1 MPGKEST
8 AMEERKRFIQEAKTG
23 STTLT
28 RLCQQFG
35 ISRQTGYKWLKRERE
50 EGEQGLQDRSRK
62 PKSSPLQSP
71 AEVEA
76 EVIRIRDKHP
86 VWGGRKIRKIMERE
100 GKVPVPSASTI
111 TAILRRYHRIDL
123 EESRKREAFIRF
135 EYDEPNQ
142 LWQMDFK
149 GHFRLLDGEYCHPL
163 TIVDDHSRFLVGL
176 KACPNERALTVQ
188 KQLSQVFEQ
197 YGLPQRILT
206 DNGSPWGDE
215 KESPFTF
222 LTTWL
227 MQLGVDVIHS
237 RAYHPQTNGKNERF
251 NRTLLE
257 EVIARQGFENLD
269 EAQAFFDQWS
279 TVYNTYRPH
288 EALNFEV
295 PSSRYEPS
303 KQCFPSSLPLAEYGP
318 LEIVRK
324 TDRKGVFTYEGHKL
338 RLGKAFPSKEVVI
351 RPAKAAGVIEV
362 YFYNNKIARFDL
374 RESEC

>member
-1 MPGKEST
+1 MPWKEST

-351 RPAKAAGVIEV
+351 RPAKAAGVIVV

>member
-1 MPGKEST
+1 MPWKEST
-8 AMEERKRFIQEAKTG
+8 AMEERKRFIQEAKIG
-23 STTLT
+23 IAPFT
-28 RLCQQFG
+28 RLCQRYG

-50 EGEQGLQDRSRK
+50 EGQKGLEERSRK
-62 PKSSPLQSP
+62 PKNSPAQSP
-71 AEVEA
+71 PEVEA
-76 EVIRIRDKHP
+76 EVLRIRDEHP

-111 TAILRRYHRIDL
+111 TAILRRNDKL
-123 EESRKREAFIRF
+123 DPDESRKREAFIRF
-135 EYDEPNQ
+135 EYEEPNQ

-149 GHFRLLDGEYCHPL
+149 GHFRLLDGQYCHPL

-176 KACPNERALTVQ
+176 KACADERALTVQ
-188 KQLSQVFEQ
+188 RQLSQIFEQ
-197 YGLPQRILT
+197 YGLPERILM

-215 KESPFTF
+215 KDSPFTI

-227 MQLGVDVIHS
+227 MQLGVGVIHS

-257 EVIARQGFENLD
+257 EVIARQGFENLN
-269 EAQAFFDQWS
+269 EAQAFFDRWS

-288 EALNFEV
+288 ESLNFEV

-303 KQCFPSSLPLAEYGP
+303 KQCFPSSLPVAEYGP
-318 LEIVRK
+318 LDIVRK
-324 TDRKGVFTYEGHKL
+324 TDRKGVFMYEGHKL
-338 RLGKAFPSKEVVI
+338 RLGKAFPKKEVVV
-351 RPAKAAGVIEV
+351 RPCDTAGMIEV

-374 RESEC
+374 RDSQC

>member
-1 MPGKEST
+1 MPWKEST

-338 RLGKAFPSKEVVI
+338 RLEKAFPSKEVVI

>member
-1 MPGKEST
+1 MPWKEST

-123 EESRKREAFIRF
+123 EERRKREAFIRF

-269 EAQAFFDQWS
+269 EAQDFFDQWS

>member
-1 MPGKEST
+1 MPWKEST

-123 EESRKREAFIRF
+123 EESRKREEFIRF
-135 EYDEPNQ
+135 EYEEPNQ

-351 RPAKAAGVIEV
+351 RPAKAVGVIEV
-362 YFYNNKIARFDL
+362 YFYNYKIARFDL
-374 RESEC
+374 RDSDC

>member
-1 MPGKEST
+1 MPWKEST

-338 RLGKAFPSKEVVI
+338 RLE
-351 RPAKAAGVIEV
+351 RP
-362 YFYNNKIARFDL
+362 FQARKWSFVPPRQL
-374 RESEC
+374 V

>member
-1 MPGKEST
+1 MPWKEST

-123 EESRKREAFIRF
+123 EESRKREVFIRF

-351 RPAKAAGVIEV
+351 RPAKAVGVIEV

>member
-1 MPGKEST
+1 MPWKEST

-362 YFYNNKIARFDL
+362 YFYNNKIARFDW

>member
-1 MPGKEST
+1 MPWKEST

-50 EGEQGLQDRSRK
+50 EGEQGLQDRFRK

-123 EESRKREAFIRF
+123 EESRKREEFIRF
-135 EYDEPNQ
+135 EYEEPNQ

-351 RPAKAAGVIEV
+351 RPAKAVGVIEV

>member
-1 MPGKEST
+1 MPWKEST

-197 YGLPQRILT
+197 YGLPQSILT